1 MNGVRVELTK
11 IATHPGSLLAAG
23 SGPLLAAVLIIVTRA
38 DDQAAAVAT
47 PNPTVV
53 HLCLAAAVALGV
65 TMAGQ
70 DHRGGQLG
78 TTLLAVPNRVRLVAA
93 RLAAWACCATVA
105 GVATI
110 GAAHVAAAHRP
121 SRLADLAPVVLSIG
135 VTMAAAALTD
145 ATRSPLGAAAAVL
158 SVVWIAPSL
167 RPPPR
172 TRRDG
177 CRQPR
182 SSSWSPGTGPITPPP
197 PPCGSRQHYSPA
209 PSPSVSKMRPASES
223 R

>member
-11 IATHPGSLLAAG
+11 IATHPGSLLAAV
-23 SGPLLAAVLIIVTRA
+23 SGPVLAGVLIIVTRA

-105 GVATI
+105 GVAMI

-158 SVVWIAPSL
+158 SVVWIAPVAAAASPDTARWLPATAIEQLESGNWPDHPTAAALWLAAALLAGALSL
-167 RPPPR
+167 GVK
-172 TRRDG
+172 D
-177 CRQPR
+177 
-182 SSSWSPGTGPITPPP
+182 
-197 PPCGSRQHYSPA
+197 
-209 PSPSVSKMRPASES
+209 ASGE
-223 R
+223 